1 MYTTEHTSYLML
13 YDTVHDKPYFSGTVD
28 EVMSKISDEFS
39 NVNSKE
45 LYLLPSITKF
55 SSTTGYMTDR
65 NGAILFEYDVLYY
78 KFDFFT
84 GPDDEITERVLTNS
98 ASVSLSFIQKVYD
111 LKATGLLVILDPSV
125 FKSSKLSAF
134 AYGILTFNNDYT
146 VYSYQNKGLIETF
159 GLNCIGFRMSM
170 NILRKCEKIG
180 NICPS
185 VGFTRTNKLY
195 KQLCKSSVCLNN
207 TLKHKYKH
215 YTYSFYEETL
225 YSKTFYQDTKC
236 SFALIVSNDH
246 NTVYVSNDI
255 IPNQKTLIITD
266 YDLYHTVLLKIY
278 VKQNAEQFFNA
289 IDKAANEGIAYL

>member
-1 MYTTEHTSYLML
+1 MYTTEHASYLML
-13 YDTVHDKPYFSGTVD
+13 YDTVHDKPYFSGTAD
-28 EVMSKISDEFS
+28 EVMSKISNEFS

-45 LYLLPSITKF
+45 LYLLPNITKF
-55 SSTTGYMTDR
+55 SSTTGYMTDK

-84 GPDDEITERVLTNS
+84 GPDGKITERVLTNGAYVHS
-98 ASVSLSFIQKVYD
+98 SLQNIYN

-125 FKSSKLSAF
+125 FKSSRLSAF

-146 VYSYQNKGLIETF
+146 VYAYQNKGLIETF
-159 GLNCIGFRMSM
+159 GLNCIGFRMSK

-185 VGFTRTNKLY
+185 VGFTHTNKLY
-195 KQLCKSSVCLNN
+195 KQLNKSLVCLNN

-225 YSKTFYQDTKC
+225 YNKNFDC

-266 YDLYHTVLLKIY
+266 YALYHTELKAYI
-278 VKQNAEQFFNA
+278 KQNAEQFFNA